1 MNNCVFIGN
10 FVRDPEVHSVGADH
24 RVVKFTIAVN
34 GGRKAK
40 NGEEEVAFI
49 DCEAWDKSADI
60 ISEYMK
66 KGSKIAVTATA
77 RTDSW
82 TDKATGTKRST
93 LRFRVNNFTFL
104 GGKNEVTRDR
114 GRSAV
119 TAGVGADEG
128 EDAGFNNE
136 GQGEEIPF

>member
-1 MNNCVFIGN
+1 VNNCVFIGN

-34 GGRKAK
+34 GGRKSK

-60 ISEYMK
+60 IAEYMK

-82 TDKATGTKRST
+82 TDKATGSKRST

-104 GGKNEVTRDR
+104 GGKNEAK
-114 GRSAV
+114 GSSRSAV
-119 TAGVGADEG
+119 GAGVGADQ
-128 EDAGFNNE
+128 EDGPGFASGNDA
-136 GQGEEIPF
+136 EEIPF